1 MKKTIIIT
9 GGHGFIGKNL
19 IEYLRGYY
27 NIVNIDNSILKS
39 PFKTKDHKIIN
50 INSSIG
56 NKKVISQVL
65 KKYRPKLIFNLAAET
80 HVDNSIMKPEKI
92 VKNNIFETFKFLITI
107 KKNLNLLGKNFK
119 FIQISTDEVYGSIRK
134 YSKQKFTE
142 NSKLETNSPY
152 SASKAS
158 FDLILLSFIKTY
170 KFPGIITRG
179 CNNFGFYQ
187 HYEKLIPKII
197 KCCFYGKKIPIY
209 DKGHQVREW
218 IFAKDHCK
226 IIKLISE
233 KGEIGEIYNIGS
245 GFRISN
251 IKLTKKIIQYMSKK
265 NLSQKKIG
273 FELIQYVQ
281 DRPGHDF
288 KYALNTDKIF
298 KKFKIKF
305 NKKFEYNLHKTIDWN
320 VKFLNGK

>member
-9 GGHGFIGKNL
+9 GGDGFIGKNL
-19 IEYLRGYY
+19 IKYLKSYY
-27 NIVNIDNSILKS
+27 NIVNIDNSSLKS
-39 PFKTKDHKIIN
+39 PFRDTEKKDKVIKIN
-50 INSSIG
+50 CSIG
-56 NKKVISQVL
+56 NKKIIAKL
-65 KKYRPKLIFNLAAET
+65 IRKYKPKLILNLAAET
-80 HVDNSIMKPEKI
+80 HVDNSITNPEKVI
-92 VKNNIFETFKFLITI
+92 NNNIFETFKFLNTI
-107 KKNLNLLGKNFK
+107 NYNLKYLDKNFK
-119 FIQISTDEVYGSIRK
+119 FIQISTDEVYGSISQ
-134 YSKQKFTE
+134 YSKKKFSE
-142 NSKLETNSPY
+142 NSKLDTNSPY

-197 KCCFYGKKIPIY
+197 KCCYYGKKIPIY
-209 DKGHQVREW
+209 DKGHQIREW
-218 IFAKDHCK
+218 IFVKDHCK

-233 KGEIGEIYNIGS
+233 KGKVGEIYNIGS

-251 IKLTKKIIQYMSKK
+251 IKLTKKIINYMSKK

-273 FELIQYVQ
+273 LNLIQYVK

-288 KYALNTDKIF
+288 KYALNTNKIF
-298 KKFKIKF
+298 KKFKIKI
-305 NKKFEYNLHKTIDWN
+305 KKNF
-320 VKFLNGK
+320 